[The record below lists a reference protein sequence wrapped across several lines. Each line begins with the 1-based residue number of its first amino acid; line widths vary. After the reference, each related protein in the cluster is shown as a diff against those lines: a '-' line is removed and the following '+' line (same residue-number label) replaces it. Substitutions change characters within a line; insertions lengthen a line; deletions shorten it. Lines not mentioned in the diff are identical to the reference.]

1 MRASIE
7 ALLNQINSGKMESD
21 AARILNHIKNYPF
34 STCSEMERKL
44 NMLHQTLSARLTDL
58 LDLGI
63 IEERG
68 NRKTS
73 RSKETYFKFQ
83 PDPAK
88 QKRNAAQRKAE
99 KFQKW
104 IKKGLGQFGEIINP
118 EVKQSLINS
127 IEQ

>member
-7 ALLNQINSGKMESD
+7 ALLNQINSGKMECD
-21 AARILNHIKNYPF
+21 AARVLNHIKNYPY
-34 STCSEMERKL
+34 STSSEIERKL
-44 NMLHQTLSARLTDL
+44 NMLHQTTSARLTNL
-58 LDLGI
+58 LDIGI

-88 QKRNAAQRKAE
+88 QKRNAAKRKAE

-104 IKKGLGQFGEIINP
+104 IKKGIGQFGEIIQP
-118 EVKQSLINS
+118 EVKQSLINA
-127 IEQ
+127 IQK